1 MIVMADERIKLLASS
16 TSSRDDLN
24 YSKNILVIM
33 MQSVGCCFSQKK
45 KICWLLRRIADA
57 AYTGHGL
64 ICEVLW
70 PSYKVGL
77 PTEWAAF
84 ASSLRNTGS
93 GRTAHLKN
101 IMQKLM
107 NKQPR

>member
-45 KICWLLRRIADA
+45 KYVGCCAESQMPRILVM
-57 AYTGHGL
+57 G
-64 ICEVLW
+64 
-70 PSYKVGL
+70 
-77 PTEWAAF
+77 
-84 ASSLRNTGS
+84 
-93 GRTAHLKN
+93 
-101 IMQKLM
+101 
-107 NKQPR
+107 

>member
-45 KICWLLRRIADA
+45 NSVGCCAESQMPRILVM
-57 AYTGHGL
+57 G
-64 ICEVLW
+64 
-70 PSYKVGL
+70 
-77 PTEWAAF
+77 
-84 ASSLRNTGS
+84 
-93 GRTAHLKN
+93 
-101 IMQKLM
+101 
-107 NKQPR
+107 

>member
-45 KICWLLRRIADA
+45 KKSVGCCAESQMPRILVM
-57 AYTGHGL
+57 G
-64 ICEVLW
+64 
-70 PSYKVGL
+70 
-77 PTEWAAF
+77 
-84 ASSLRNTGS
+84 
-93 GRTAHLKN
+93 
-101 IMQKLM
+101 
-107 NKQPR
+107 